1 MPQLSAGYKKL
12 PHPAGLLVYICKTA
26 RMCTFSYGSATS
38 IYSCLQHE
46 AREIPLP
53 GSTYEQNTPGQ
64 LKLTECIFYRIVQPE
79 NFVVIVRTPS
89 RQTPASA
96 AIPISIRCSLKV
108 RFRHLHRWRRAASDA
123 FHGDTLHD
131 STTLG

>member
-1 MPQLSAGYKKL
+1 MPQLLASYKNL

-26 RMCTFSYGSATS
+26 GMCTFSYGSVTN
-38 IYSCLQHE
+38 IYSRLQHE
-46 AREIPLP
+46 ASEIPLP
-53 GSTYEQNTPGQ
+53 GSTYKQNTPGQ
-64 LKLTECIFYRIVQPE
+64 LKLTECILYRIVPPE

-96 AIPISIRCSLKV
+96 AIAISIRCGLKA

-123 FHGDTLHD
+123 FHDNTLHD